1 MRHARA
7 WNLDMGAGRKNN
19 LSAGGRSR
27 ANRTKNQTVN
37 FHYEPNDMPARL
49 ERLSDVRANVVARGK
64 ALIANPNYPDQ
75 KTIRGVARVLAKHWA
90 K

>member
-1 MRHARA
+1 
-7 WNLDMGAGRKNN
+7 MGAGRKNN
-19 LSAGGRSR
+19 LPAVGRSR
-27 ANRTKNQTVN
+27 ATRNHKYNVN
-37 FHYEPNDMPARL
+37 FHYEQNDMTARL
-49 ERLSDVRANVVARGK
+49 ERLSDVRASVVARGK